1 MKSTQK
7 NVAMGFA
14 AGLVLGAV
22 VLTSFG
28 QNSTKTTQDAKGK
41 KSTATKS
48 TAVRNYTVP
57 RYSVQYDASQKL
69 LLITDNAYSQLY
81 LYDTGSSGGSTL
93 RSRIDLRQTGAR
105 QLKAAAPRSGGTKK
119 SRKKSSKGTK
129 SKATTKKPAPAKR
142 APKKKAPKKKV

>member
-119 SRKKSSKGTK
+119 SSKGTK

-142 APKKKAPKKKV
+142 APKKKASKKKV

>member
-105 QLKAAAPRSGGTKK
+105 QLKAVAPRSGGT
-119 SRKKSSKGTK
+119 KKSSKGTK

>member
-57 RYSVQYDASQKL
+57 RYSVQYDASQRL

-93 RSRIDLRQTGAR
+93 RTRIDLRQTGAR
-105 QLKAAAPRSGGTKK
+105 QLKAAPRSGGT
-119 SRKKSSKGTK
+119 KKSSKGTK